1 MKLNRWTILAIILLL
16 STAVGLLFR
25 PLGDGA
31 EGQQV
36 VEDESLT
43 LTCPESITVVYASQY
58 FVHDCRL
65 DSDPS
70 IPERYRPY
78 VEVDLN
84 VSSMRAY
91 DVVSEGRSGTP
102 IEVAGG
108 KKSSAQLYSARRS
121 YDFPV
126 EAGIRLGPTSRV
138 TLRPPIETTINVRV
152 KFPLPFYIGLGLLI
166 LQVGALIAGPIL
178 AVSGGILG
186 IVRPIRGA
194 LGTHVFSLRS
204 LAFAPFLVAPWWFR
218 ARLQEE
224 GRLTTRML
232 NISFLAV
239 DVMWYTYIV
248 QVILIVIVSTIDL
261 FATDAAVSGASIIP
275 APFLLIFIVPIAL
288 ILCGVLFFVRMFT
301 LTERLPRGWA
311 DRPLRSSLGLD
322 ATTSPPLMPFIGVT
336 ATGWFFMPLVFAI
349 YWFGYL

>member
-1 MKLNRWTILAIILLL
+1 MKLNRSTILAAILLL

-25 PLGDGA
+25 PGGDGA
-31 EGQQV
+31 EGQQI

-43 LTCPESITVVYASQY
+43 LTCPESITVEYASQY
-58 FVHDCRL
+58 FVHDCRI
-65 DSDPS
+65 DPDPS
-70 IPERYRPY
+70 ISQLYRPY
-78 VEVDLN
+78 VEDKLN
-84 VSSMRAY
+84 VSGMRAY

-102 IEVAGG
+102 VEVAGG
-108 KKSSAQLYSARRS
+108 KKSSDQLYSARRS

-126 EAGIRLGPTSRV
+126 EAGIPLGPTSRV
-138 TLRPPIETTINVRV
+138 TPRPPIETTINVRV

-178 AVSGGILG
+178 AVTASILG
-186 IVRPIRGA
+186 FVGPVRSA
-194 LGTHVFSLRS
+194 LGTHLFSLSS
-204 LAFAPFLVAPWWFR
+204 LAVGPFLVVPWWLR
-218 ARLQEE
+218 ARLKEE
-224 GRLTTRML
+224 GQVTPRML
-232 NISFLAV
+232 YRSFLAV

-248 QVILIVIVSTIDL
+248 QIVLIMIVTTIDL
-261 FATDAAVSGASIIP
+261 FAIDAAVSGASIIP